1 MIISNIYKRAF
12 NVLSKM
18 PFKLWGLSLL
28 SSLLTIL
35 VLVFGVL
42 PIVIVPVIAVLS
54 AGMAAVYLDGFN
66 GKEVYSDQL
75 FKGFKDFWRTA
86 GGMCWKKLWIFIWF
100 LVPIAG
106 PFIAI
111 SKYYAYSFTPYILNE
126 EKSVNATA
134 ALRKSMQ
141 DTNGYKLQMFCAE
154 FIPNLLIYAVMA
166 ILALLSKIPFVGIL
180 FAVITV
186 IVQLVY
192 TLFAPLFFGLVHAGF
207 YEYAK
212 TPVKSTIYSS
222 PQAPQTP
229 QAQSAPVQTQT
240 TEQAAPTENNTPK
253 PITCPVCDSVP
264 TTDARWKYVHDGWIC
279 RVHFLPRFP

>member
-86 GGMCWKKLWIFIWF
+86 GGMCWKKAMDFHLVLSSDCRSVYRYFKVLCVFIH
-100 LVPIAG
+100 
-106 PFIAI
+106 
-111 SKYYAYSFTPYILNE
+111 T
-126 EKSVNATA
+126 
-134 ALRKSMQ
+134 
-141 DTNGYKLQMFCAE
+141 
-154 FIPNLLIYAVMA
+154 
-166 ILALLSKIPFVGIL
+166 
-180 FAVITV
+180 
-186 IVQLVY
+186 VY
-192 TLFAPLFFGLVHAGF
+192 T
-207 YEYAK
+207 
-212 TPVKSTIYSS
+212 
-222 PQAPQTP
+222 
-229 QAQSAPVQTQT
+229 
-240 TEQAAPTENNTPK
+240 
-253 PITCPVCDSVP
+253 
-264 TTDARWKYVHDGWIC
+264 
-279 RVHFLPRFP
+279 

>member
-86 GGMCWKKLWIFIWF
+86 GGMCWKKLGFSFGSSSDCRSVYRCFKVLCVFIH
-100 LVPIAG
+100 
-106 PFIAI
+106 
-111 SKYYAYSFTPYILNE
+111 T
-126 EKSVNATA
+126 
-134 ALRKSMQ
+134 
-141 DTNGYKLQMFCAE
+141 
-154 FIPNLLIYAVMA
+154 
-166 ILALLSKIPFVGIL
+166 
-180 FAVITV
+180 
-186 IVQLVY
+186 VY
-192 TLFAPLFFGLVHAGF
+192 T
-207 YEYAK
+207 
-212 TPVKSTIYSS
+212 
-222 PQAPQTP
+222 
-229 QAQSAPVQTQT
+229 
-240 TEQAAPTENNTPK
+240 
-253 PITCPVCDSVP
+253 
-264 TTDARWKYVHDGWIC
+264 
-279 RVHFLPRFP
+279 

>member
-86 GGMCWKKLWIFIWF
+86 GGHLVLSSDCRSVYRYFKVLCVFIH
-100 LVPIAG
+100 
-106 PFIAI
+106 
-111 SKYYAYSFTPYILNE
+111 T
-126 EKSVNATA
+126 
-134 ALRKSMQ
+134 
-141 DTNGYKLQMFCAE
+141 
-154 FIPNLLIYAVMA
+154 
-166 ILALLSKIPFVGIL
+166 
-180 FAVITV
+180 
-186 IVQLVY
+186 VY
-192 TLFAPLFFGLVHAGF
+192 T
-207 YEYAK
+207 
-212 TPVKSTIYSS
+212 
-222 PQAPQTP
+222 
-229 QAQSAPVQTQT
+229 
-240 TEQAAPTENNTPK
+240 
-253 PITCPVCDSVP
+253 
-264 TTDARWKYVHDGWIC
+264 
-279 RVHFLPRFP
+279 

>member
-212 TPVKSTIYSS
+212 TPVKSTTYSA
-222 PQAPQTP
+222 PQVPQTP
-229 QAQSAPVQTQT
+229 QVQSAPVQTPVQTQT

-253 PITCPVCDSVP
+253 PITCPVCDSVNAP
-264 TTDARWKYVHDGWIC
+264 NT
-279 RVHFLPRFP
+279 HFCYKCGSKLD

>member
-141 DTNGYKLQMFCAE
+141 DTNGYKLQMFCAD
-154 FIPNLLIYAVMA
+154 LCCY
-166 ILALLSKIPFVGIL
+166 G
-180 FAVITV
+180 
-186 IVQLVY
+186 Y
-192 TLFAPLFFGLVHAGF
+192 TCIAF
-207 YEYAK
+207 K
-212 TPVKSTIYSS
+212 
-222 PQAPQTP
+222 
-229 QAQSAPVQTQT
+229 
-240 TEQAAPTENNTPK
+240 
-253 PITCPVCDSVP
+253 DSV
-264 TTDARWKYVHDGWIC
+264 C
-279 RVHFLPRFP
+279 RYIVCGYHSHSSACIYIVCTVVLRSCTRRFL

>member
-1 MIISNIYKRAF
+1 M
-12 NVLSKM
+12 
-18 PFKLWGLSLL
+18 GLSLL

-212 TPVKSTIYSS
+212 TPVKSTTYS
-222 PQAPQTP
+222 APQGTFKHHRHN
-229 QAQSAPVQTQT
+229 QHRFKHLFKHKQ
-240 TEQAAPTENNTPK
+240 PTSRSDRNNTPK
-253 PITCPVCDSVP
+253 PITCPVCDSVNAP
-264 TTDARWKYVHDGWIC
+264 NT
-279 RVHFLPRFP
+279 HFCYKCGSKLD

>member
-86 GGMCWKKLWIFIWF
+86 GGMCCGKSYGF
-100 LVPIAG
+100 
-106 PFIAI
+106 
-111 SKYYAYSFTPYILNE
+111 SFG
-126 EKSVNATA
+126 S
-134 ALRKSMQ
+134 
-141 DTNGYKLQMFCAE
+141 
-154 FIPNLLIYAVMA
+154 
-166 ILALLSKIPFVGIL
+166 
-180 FAVITV
+180 
-186 IVQLVY
+186 
-192 TLFAPLFFGLVHAGF
+192 
-207 YEYAK
+207 
-212 TPVKSTIYSS
+212 
-222 PQAPQTP
+222 
-229 QAQSAPVQTQT
+229 
-240 TEQAAPTENNTPK
+240 
-253 PITCPVCDSVP
+253 
-264 TTDARWKYVHDGWIC
+264 
-279 RVHFLPRFP
+279 

>member
-1 MIISNIYKRAF
+1 
-12 NVLSKM
+12 
-18 PFKLWGLSLL
+18 
-28 SSLLTIL
+28 
-35 VLVFGVL
+35 
-42 PIVIVPVIAVLS
+42 
-54 AGMAAVYLDGFN
+54 
-66 GKEVYSDQL
+66 
-75 FKGFKDFWRTA
+75 
-86 GGMCWKKLWIFIWF
+86 MCWKKLWIFIWF

-106 PFIAI
+106 PFIAV

-212 TPVKSTIYSS
+212 TPIKSTTYSA

-229 QAQSAPVQTQT
+229 QAQSAPVQTTGST
-240 TEQAAPTENNTPK
+240 TNNRTSRSDRK
-253 PITCPVCDSVP
+253 
-264 TTDARWKYVHDGWIC
+264 
-279 RVHFLPRFP
+279 

>member
-1 MIISNIYKRAF
+1 M
-12 NVLSKM
+12 
-18 PFKLWGLSLL
+18 
-28 SSLLTIL
+28 
-35 VLVFGVL
+35 
-42 PIVIVPVIAVLS
+42 PVIAVLS

-75 FKGFKDFWRTA
+75 FKAFKDFGELPA
-86 GGMCWKKLWIFIWF
+86 VCVGKSYGFFIWF

-106 PFIAI
+106 PFIAV

-186 IVQLVY
+186 IVRLVY
-192 TLFAPLFFGLVHAGF
+192 TLLHRC
-207 YEYAK
+207 
-212 TPVKSTIYSS
+212 SS
-222 PQAPQTP
+222 
-229 QAQSAPVQTQT
+229 VLYTQVSMNM
-240 TEQAAPTENNTPK
+240 Q
-253 PITCPVCDSVP
+253 
-264 TTDARWKYVHDGWIC
+264 RL
-279 RVHFLPRFP
+279 R

>member
-1 MIISNIYKRAF
+1 M
-12 NVLSKM
+12 
-18 PFKLWGLSLL
+18 

-154 FIPNLLIYAVMA
+154 FMA

-212 TPVKSTIYSS
+212 TPVKSTTYSA

-229 QAQSAPVQTQT
+229 QAQSAPVQTPVQTQT

-253 PITCPVCDSVP
+253 PITCPVCDSVNAP
-264 TTDARWKYVHDGWIC
+264 NT
-279 RVHFLPRFP
+279 HFCYKCGSKLD

>member
-126 EKSVNATA
+126 EKSVNAT
-134 ALRKSMQ
+134 RQ
-141 DTNGYKLQMFCAE
+141 
-154 FIPNLLIYAVMA
+154 AVRSTA
-166 ILALLSKIPFVGIL
+166 SNQPSGLLLS
-180 FAVITV
+180 
-186 IVQLVY
+186 
-192 TLFAPLFFGLVHAGF
+192 
-207 YEYAK
+207 
-212 TPVKSTIYSS
+212 
-222 PQAPQTP
+222 
-229 QAQSAPVQTQT
+229 
-240 TEQAAPTENNTPK
+240 
-253 PITCPVCDSVP
+253 
-264 TTDARWKYVHDGWIC
+264 
-279 RVHFLPRFP
+279 PRFPPARNVYQESTACRSTVCTASVGRYRTRTANQNLWRKPWAILR